1 MEVLAKKEIDNPHTC
16 YICSKALAGQ
26 DKKKTLIC
34 KSCRKIINIYITDE
48 DEKERAMALMG
59 PEVAKIRKL
68 IKQGIN
74 SKKLQPVCRICKTKY
89 NSHNYMSDPTN
100 LICRSCYRYIEEIL
114 PEDRRD
120 LNQVKLTKSELFK
133 LRKAWEKD
141 KYEDENRKKHQ
152 WFLEEY
158 CGKLPD
164 IEHLTK
170 LVGVQQAQR
179 IYILEKQRRREL
191 HAQRQQDTKK

>member
-1 MEVLAKKEIDNPHTC
+1 MEVLAQKEIDQPHTC
-16 YICSKALAGQ
+16 YICSKELPDQ
-26 DKKKTLIC
+26 DKKNTLIC

-74 SKKLQPVCRICKTKY
+74 AKRLQPVCRICKTKY
-89 NSHNYMSDPTN
+89 NSHNYLSDSIN
-100 LICRSCYRYIEEIL
+100 LICRSCYRYAEEIL

-120 LNQVKLTKSELFK
+120 LNQVKLTEFELFK

-141 KYEDENRKKHQ
+141 KYEDEDRKKHQ

-191 HAQRQQDTKK
+191 HAQRQQDAKK